1 MPVEMPD
8 ISLISDSESI
18 FAPVQ
23 RAQEY
28 KQQQNALAR
37 QQAVRNALAANYDPV
52 TRQTNW
58 QNAFAMAGQDAA
70 PELQGMQQ
78 EDATRLT
85 KEDTDYL
92 TNMRGQLEMYVNDQ
106 PSYNAWVA
114 KVKERHP
121 YASFPPEFSPEVKNE
136 LSGFSRKLEMAGRT
150 GSYNTLTPE
159 EEQALGLPSNV
170 VAQRD
175 PRGKVNVV
183 YKPPAPGSSG
193 ATADLSKFPLLA
205 QAIAAKRVPLS
216 RVNGRTAAIY
226 EQALRVDPNVNLSD
240 INLEQT
246 RQTSG
251 ARTGGVTQ
259 QNLEMAGQEARGM
272 INVARNAAADLDL
285 SDFKTLNQLTRWL
298 GGQLGNPKYA
308 ALNTAINS
316 LINSYARAINPR
328 GVPTVSDKQHAR
340 EILDSAMA
348 KGNLE
353 AAFTMME
360 TEIDTAHEAAKVGP
374 GGTTPTSR
382 QQSGPPAGVPANV
395 WAVMT
400 PEERKLWQ
408 K

>member
-1 MPVEMPD
+1 MATPNIYGSTDIYQGVE
-8 ISLISDSESI
+8 
-18 FAPVQ
+18 Q
-23 RAQEY
+23 AQKYRE
-28 KQQQNALAR
+28 QQNALAR
-37 QQAVRNALAANYDPV
+37 QQTMRNVLGNAIDPR
-52 TRQTNW
+52 TGQTNW
-58 QNAFAMAGQDAA
+58 QFAMQAGGPDIA
-70 PELQGMQQ
+70 PELQAAQQ
-78 EDATRLT
+78 EDFSRLT

-92 TNMRGQLEMYVNDQ
+92 ANMRGQLEMYVNDQ

-121 YASFPPEFSPEVKNE
+121 YANFPEVFSPEVKDE

-150 GSYNTLTPE
+150 GTFTTLTGPG
-159 EEQALGLPSNV
+159 ATAIGLPPNV

-183 YKPPAPGSSG
+183 YKPPAPGSSSG
-193 ATADLSKFPLLA
+193 STDLSKFPFLA
-205 QAIAAKRVPLS
+205 QAIAAKRIPLS
-216 RVNGRTAAIY
+216 RVNSRTAAIY

-272 INVARNAAADLDL
+272 IAVARNAAADLDL
-285 SDFKTLNQLTRWL
+285 SEFKTLNQLTRWL
-298 GGQLGNPKYA
+298 GGQVGNPKYA

-360 TEIDTAHEAAKVGP
+360 TEIATAHEAAKVGP
-374 GGTTPTSR
+374 GGTTPANS

>member
-1 MPVEMPD
+1 MADMNVYSPGDIYAPVE
-8 ISLISDSESI
+8 
-18 FAPVQ
+18 Q
-23 RAQEY
+23 AQKYRE
-28 KQQQNALAR
+28 QQNALAR
-37 QQAVRNALAANYDPV
+37 QQSVRNALSNAINPR
-52 TRQTNW
+52 TGQTNW
-58 QNAFAMAGQDAA
+58 QFAMQVGGPEVAA
-70 PELQGMQQ
+70 ELQAAQQ
-78 EDATRLT
+78 EDFSRLT

-92 TNMRGQLEMYVNDQ
+92 ANMRGQLEMYVNDQ

-121 YASFPPEFSPEVKNE
+121 YANFPAEFSSDVKDQ
-136 LSGFSRKLEMAGRT
+136 LSGFSRRMELAGRV
-150 GSYNTLTPE
+150 GGYSTLTPAQE
-159 EEQALGLPSNV
+159 TELGLPSDV
-170 VAQRD
+170 VAQKD
-175 PRGKVNVV
+175 PRGKVSVI
-183 YKPPAPGSSG
+183 YKPPAPSSAGGSFS
-193 ATADLSKFPLLA
+193 LSSFPLLA
-205 QAIAAKRVPLS
+205 KAIAAKRIPLS

-226 EQALRVDPNVNLSD
+226 EQALQNDPNVNLSD

-272 INVARNAAADLDL
+272 IAVARNAAAELDL
-285 SDFKTLNQLTRWL
+285 SEFKTLNQLTRWL
-298 GGQLGNPKYA
+298 GGQVGNPKYA

-348 KGNLE
+348 RGNLE

-360 TEIDTAHEAAKVGP
+360 TEIATAHEAAKVGP
-374 GGTTPTSR
+374 GGTTVASP
-382 QQSGPPAGVPANV
+382 QQSGPPAGVPPNV